1 MTARIIRVLLLVT
14 LSGCMYQQRY
24 PTIPEPWYPSANE
37 NGDPIFAVFEGRI
50 PCTDPEQI
58 GCEKIKIA
66 LVLYHGSKSK
76 APTTYKLARVYV
88 ATSPE
93 GSRVVVDGALTVT
106 HGTKLDPNATVY
118 RLDASAPREFQ
129 AYWAIDQNILF
140 ILDKDLNPKVGTAGW
155 SYVLNRTH

>member
-1 MTARIIRVLLLVT
+1 MTARIVRVLLLLT
-14 LSGCMYQQRY
+14 LSGCMYQQRHS
-24 PTIPEPWYPSANE
+24 TIPEPWYPSANE

-50 PCTDPEQI
+50 PCTDPELI
-58 GCEKIKIA
+58 GCDKIKVA
-66 LVLYHGSKSK
+66 LVLYQDSHSKI
-76 APTTYKLARVYV
+76 PTTYKLARVYV

-129 AYWAIDQNILF
+129 AYWSIGQNILF
-140 ILDKDLNPKVGTAGW
+140 ILDNDLNPRVGTAGW